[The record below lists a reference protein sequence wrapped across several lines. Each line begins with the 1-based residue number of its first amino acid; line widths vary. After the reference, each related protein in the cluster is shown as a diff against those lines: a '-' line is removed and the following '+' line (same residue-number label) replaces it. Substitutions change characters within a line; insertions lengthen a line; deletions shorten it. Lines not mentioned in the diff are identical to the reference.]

1 VSGIFLSYSRVDRE
15 LASHIV
21 FGLRSLGV
29 DVWWD
34 EDMPGVDW
42 QEELKRQLNELSAV
56 LVIWSPASTAS
67 KNVMAEARLGDRREK
82 LINIIWGVGSPPP
95 PFDAI
100 NGLPLTGWTDRE
112 PHNGWSRVVRTVEDF
127 LVRTGSVTAGHVT
140 SALAE
145 RERTIRGRQD
155 AIALAIE
162 AYQAAQGAEAEASE
176 RRTRAGAAL
185 TAAEEQLR
193 WMVERH
199 ATQTVVRA
207 AQSEID
213 QALQAS
219 SDAETHYRDAA
230 AQLATAARAMTR
242 AQAELERMFEA
253 GRAFAPL
260 QGAAP
265 APEEPD
271 AAAEGEARVQD
282 PPAHPASGGAAAEV
296 LPRTTQMAA
305 PVAAM
310 SAEVAVADSPR
321 EDEAPPP
328 KAPPP
333 LLQAAAM
340 AAAETPDPAPT
351 AGLPN
356 AAAAVITP
364 AGAPTLPAPA
374 SNQFIN
380 LLPLILGILS
390 IVLIWAPIL
399 DLVLP
404 IAAVITGIVNL
415 RSGRARRLALSGIWL
430 GGIDMLLIVASVV
443 VVLSNTHG
451 E

>member
-1 VSGIFLSYSRVDRE
+1 MSGIFLSYSRVDRE

-82 LINIIWGVGSPPP
+82 LINIIWGVASPPP

-155 AIALAIE
+155 AISVAIE

-176 RRTRAGAAL
+176 RKVRAGAAL

-199 ATQTVVRA
+199 ATQSVVRA
-207 AQSEID
+207 AQTEID
-213 QALQAS
+213 QALLAS
-219 SDAETHYRDAA
+219 ADAETHHRDAA
-230 AQLATAARAMTR
+230 TQLATAARAMTR
-242 AQAELERMFEA
+242 SQAELERMFEA
-253 GRAFAPL
+253 GRTFAPL
-260 QGAAP
+260 QGAASP
-265 APEEPD
+265 PKDPE
-271 AAAEGEARVQD
+271 AAAEGEAPVED
-282 PPAHPASGGAAAEV
+282 PPQPV
-296 LPRTTQMAA
+296 AA
-305 PVAAM
+305 PVAA
-310 SAEVAVADSPR
+310 APPEVAVADSVS
-321 EDEAPPP
+321 EDEAPPQ
-328 KAPPP
+328 APSPP
-333 LLQAAAM
+333 AAM
-340 AAAETPDPAPT
+340 GFDGPPAVAAPAAPDPAPT
-351 AGLPN
+351 AAVPSPPAV
-356 AAAAVITP
+356 AAATP
-364 AGAPTLPAPA
+364 ASAPA
-374 SNQFIN
+374 ATAAPPNQFLN
-380 LLPLILGILS
+380 FLPLILGILS
-390 IVLIWAPIL
+390 VPLIWVPL
-399 DLVLP
+399 VDLGLP

-415 RSGRARRLALSGIWL
+415 RKHRPRGPALIGAWL
-430 GGIDMLLIVASVV
+430 GAIDLLLIVVLVLVAVSNASRD
-443 VVLSNTHG
+443 
-451 E
+451 